1 MAVRDATALAAK
13 HSLAVIRT
21 CVGAWYMNRK
31 CVGGKLEDRSAG
43 VAVYWL
49 KECAGAPSNV
59 FDDRAWQRTDL
70 YRRHRSAEELEAER
84 LAEVEAAERLA
95 MMDQL
100 PAPEPRRELD
110 PELSPYLDQDRA
122 WLDLVTGDQAGE
134 LAGLVR
140 IDYVDG
146 VPLYVLAARDPLRV
160 EWLTARMVTRLRK
173 HIALTVHHPV
183 LVEIVPPIAA
193 GGTDGNT

>member
-1 MAVRDATALAAK
+1 MAVRDVTALAAK

-84 LAEVEAAERLA
+84 SAEGEAAERLT
-95 MMDQL
+95 MMDVP

-110 PELSPYLDQDRA
+110 PELAPYLDQDRA
-122 WLDLVTGDQAGE
+122 WLDCDAGDQA
-134 LAGLVR
+134 ASW
-140 IDYVDG
+140 
-146 VPLYVLAARDPLRV
+146 RV
-160 EWLTARMVTRLRK
+160 SCVSTTLTACRSTSWLPVTHYGSSGSLP
-173 HIALTVHHPV
+173 AWSP
-183 LVEIVPPIAA
+183 
-193 GGTDGNT
+193 G